1 MKPNTHNRVLRLR
14 PINAIVMYGLAL
26 MAAPAVQAASTIS
39 QLDPSG
45 TYFAGDGL
53 AITPDGNTVAGRV
66 QTGSL
71 DGGMRWTA
79 SGGVQALGS
88 HNGWTTW
95 MRGISHD
102 GTTLVGFSQDG
113 AQTNQKALR
122 WTQAT
127 GYQDLGS
134 LGGTRSIAQAISG
147 DGTTIVGHST
157 DAGGIQR
164 AFRWTAAGGM
174 VALPA
179 LGSGNG
185 AGAAKAVSADGSVI
199 VGYAN
204 NGSGTQ
210 KSFRW
215 TAAGGMQEL
224 ASPTGAGEVL
234 AQAAS
239 SDANTIAGRAQVSA
253 TSHQQAF
260 LWTSTGGA
268 EWLGYLPGGSYSN
281 AMGLSMNGKVAVGEA
296 YNSNGTLKAVVW
308 IRGKSIQTV
317 EEWLAADGVVVS
329 PSLSTN
335 AAYAANQDGT
345 VIVGRL
351 TNGHGFIAR
360 GSVGLIDTQ
369 DFNSSL
375 YSVAHQQSRALNEAD
390 LVMNGL
396 HSRPTAFT
404 LKTGQGTMWVGGDL
418 GRAERVPGKGTVG
431 NGELGVAYGL
441 TDTLML
447 RAAVGRTGSD
457 IDSDGGSN
465 VETSGTFVLPELV
478 AQLGDSP
485 FLLSAS
491 AYYNSGKAR
500 IRRGYLNAGTPEHAD
515 GTPDVSSKA
524 LRLRLDWL
532 DAYKSERL
540 SLTPYASMSWYRSH
554 VDSYTEKGGNF
565 PVSWE
570 AQQERQSILRLGT
583 DLRYALSDDVTL
595 TGLLELAHRSRQNG
609 EGAQGR
615 IIGLSSF
622 KLEGMAYPRS
632 WVRLGVGLD
641 AKVGPGV
648 LGIMLNAN
656 SRNSG
661 NRWWLNASYRIP
673 F

>member
-1 MKPNTHNRVLRLR
+1 MNVAL
-14 PINAIVMYGLAL
+14 AAGGGLAEY
-26 MAAPAVQAASTIS
+26 APFNG
-39 QLDPSG
+39 G
-45 TYFAGDGL
+45 TYANFQV
-53 AITPDGNTVAGRV
+53 ISPDGRTVAGYARD
-66 QTGSL
+66 GSRTVAVRWTSA
-71 DGGMRWTA
+71 GGMENLGSMFGGSATSVTGLSADGSVLVGTGQLAQNALSYRAYRWT
-79 SGGVQALGS
+79 
-88 HNGWTTW
+88 
-95 MRGISHD
+95 R
-102 GTTLVGFSQDG
+102 
-113 AQTNQKALR
+113 
-122 WTQAT
+122 AT
-127 GYQDLGS
+127 GPQDLGTLPMGGNS
-134 LGGTRSIAQAISG
+134 HAAAVSADGSMVVGVAYNAATYQRGFLWTSAQGMQDLGELNG
-147 DGTTIVGHST
+147 GHSS
-157 DAGGIQR
+157 
-164 AFRWTAAGGM
+164 AAL
-174 VALPA
+174 AL
-179 LGSGNG
+179 
-185 AGAAKAVSADGSVI
+185 SADGSVI
-199 VGYAN
+199 VGRAADGHAGGN
-204 NGSGTQ
+204 DRAVRWSNGSGPVSLGVLSGHQNSVANAISADGQVITGT
-210 KSFRW
+210 SYPGPGITDARAFRW
-215 TAAGGMQEL
+215 TATDGMQ
-224 ASPTGAGEVL
+224 
-234 AQAAS
+234 
-239 SDANTIAGRAQVSA
+239 N
-253 TSHQQAF
+253 
-260 LWTSTGGA
+260 
-268 EWLGYLPGGSYSN
+268 LGTLPGGAYSL
-281 AMGLSMNGKVAVGEA
+281 GLGISAGGSTIVGRSEA
-296 YNSNGTLKAVVW
+296 INLGALRAFRWTQATGMQS
-308 IRGKSIQTV
+308 V
-317 EEWLAADGVVVS
+317 EQWLADNGVVVNS
-329 PSLSTN
+329 FQGTQE
-335 AAYAANQDGT
+335 AHATNQDGS
-345 VIVGRL
+345 IVVGSMN
-351 TNGHGFIAR
+351 NGNAFIACVR
-360 GSVGLIDTQ
+360 SCGNGGSGLIDVQ
-369 DFNSSL
+369 QFNGSL
-375 YSVAHQQSRALNEAD
+375 YSVAHQQNRSLGESD

-524 LRLRLDWL
+524 LRLRLDWM

-554 VDSYTEKGGNF
+554 VDGYTEKGGNF

-583 DLRYALSDDVTL
+583 DLRYALSDNVTL

-641 AKVGPGV
+641 AKVGPGILAV
-648 LGIMLNAN
+648 MLNAN